1 MDEPEQLLMPNR
13 FESETFLFMNRN
25 YSLFL
30 ESRRI
35 SGCCIKTFS
44 LWREYTEARTH
55 EANLPARRPAEIP
68 GEDVF
73 IPFRAMYE
81 AI

>member
-1 MDEPEQLLMPNR
+1 MIFEVFCFLSNSRLTCMP
-13 FESETFLFMNRN
+13 
-25 YSLFL
+25 
-30 ESRRI
+30 
-35 SGCCIKTFS
+35 
-44 LWREYTEARTH
+44 REYTEARTQ